1 MERIKD
7 HYIGNNW
14 TKCSDLI
21 DSTICNDQ
29 FLTCVD
35 NSSIKKDT
43 VYLYDTLKTS
53 IILNDTSYVNFT
65 KYDTLILNDTVIT
78 HFLDTLII
86 IDTLKTYDTLNVQI
100 ILNDTIIDTLKT
112 YYYDTS
118 YVQVTLKDTIITQF
132 LDTLRTIDTIS
143 KETYHYDTLNVQVT
157 LKDTIILI
165 DTTYKELFNEVKL
178 WIEIPKITYIDQKE
192 ITESPYFY
200 GKLDSLL
207 YNLNDSDIVSVNWS
221 IYVYDNIGQV
231 INQSIRIRYFI

>member
-1 MERIKD
+1 MDHIKD
-7 HYIGNNW
+7 HYIGNQW

-53 IILNDTSYVNFT
+53 IILIDTSYTNFI
-65 KYDTLILNDTVIT
+65 KYDTLVLNDTIIN

-100 ILNDTIIDTLKT
+100 TLKDTIIDTLKI
-112 YYYDTS
+112 YQYDTS
-118 YVQVTLKDTIITQF
+118 YVQVTLKDTIIIQF

-143 KETYHYDTLNVQVT
+143 KEIYRYDTLNVQVT
-157 LKDTIILI
+157 LKDTIRLI
-165 DTTYKELFNEVKL
+165 DTTYKELFKEVKL
-178 WIEIPKITYIDQKE
+178 WIEIPKITYINQEE

-207 YNLNDSDIVSVNWS
+207 YNLSISDVVSVYWS

-231 INQSIRIRYFI
+231 INQSIRS